1 MVGNLNS
8 INKLNKRVRKL
19 ITKWITAAINKMT
32 YSNQN
37 DKVTRIVS
45 GCLWASAPIFAIAL
59 LQQKF
64 QKPDLIYEWVLS
76 KTAITNHSLGLI

>member
-32 YSNQN
+32 DSNQN

-45 GCLWASAPIFAIAL
+45 GWLWASAHIFAIAL
-59 LQQKF
+59 LQQTF
-64 QKPDLIYEWVLS
+64 
-76 KTAITNHSLGLI
+76 